1 MKVMRFKFLITLAI
15 ILICG
20 PFGLITNKV
29 FAQEVNF
36 DFEDANLRTVIQA
49 VAEFTG
55 KNFLVDPRVQGKVT
69 VVAPTPLSED
79 EAYKVFQ
86 AVLEVNGFVTVE
98 AEGAIKIVPAE
109 EGKIRDTS
117 VYDEDPRP
125 NNDDIETRVL
135 RLTYVNPERLV
146 PILRP
151 LVPSYG
157 HMAADSES
165 SSLIITDRAA
175 NVDRIVSIVSRL
187 DRPAESGEIEVI
199 PLMYASAQEMSLLL
213 GKLYPTESGGIT
225 IMEDSRTNSLIVKA
239 DLVARNEIRTLTR
252 DLDMPTEITGDTHV
266 IFLNNADAENLVEV
280 LQDMVNTNGA
290 RGDAENSN
298 AQITADPDT
307 NALIIHASKSD
318 FNVIR
323 QVIEDLDVRRLQV
336 YVEALIA
343 EVSTDFARE
352 FGLQF
357 QTSDGLREGSRGV
370 IGGTGFNVGT
380 NIQGAVAN
388 PLATGAGLSIGFI
401 DGTLTLPNGTEVANL
416 AALAR
421 ALDTQTNA
429 NILST
434 PNILTMDNQEAEIVV
449 GQNVP
454 FVTGGFSQISSG
466 TAIDNPF
473 QTIERRDVGLTL
485 RIKPQITEGS
495 SIKMEIYQ
503 EVSSVVPRG
512 EARDIVTNTRS
523 LKTTVIAENDRMI
536 VLGGLIQ
543 DDISLNRQKVPFLGD
558 IPILGQL
565 FTYRS
570 NVRNKTN
577 LLVFLRPRIIRASG
591 DMDEPTRR
599 KYEYFEEMTREQE
612 LRKLE
617 DSPPPLQEWDFIAPN
632 VAPDAGA
639 SE

>member
-357 QTSDGLREGSRGV
+357 QTGDGLREGSRGV

-577 LLVFLRPRIIRASG
+577 LLVFLRPRIIRNRSLENWRIARRRCRSG
-591 DMDEPTRR
+591 TLLHPM
-599 KYEYFEEMTREQE
+599 
-612 LRKLE
+612 
-617 DSPPPLQEWDFIAPN
+617 
-632 VAPDAGA
+632 
-639 SE
+639 